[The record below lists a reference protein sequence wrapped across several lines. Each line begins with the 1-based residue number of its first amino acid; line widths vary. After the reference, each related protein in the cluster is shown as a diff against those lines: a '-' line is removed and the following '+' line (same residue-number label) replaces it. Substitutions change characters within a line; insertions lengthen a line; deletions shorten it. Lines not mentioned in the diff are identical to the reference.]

1 MGFKEM
7 VEKDIRNVFLNVNEF
22 AELHTI
28 IYDGETYKEIPVV
41 LTHNKQEER
50 KTFKDDTAYGVY
62 KVTATAYI
70 SKSSLNGVIPEKGH
84 EIRIDNQDF
93 PDNPYYT
100 QYRIV
105 TSKCDMGM
113 IRLELE
119 DCDD

>member
-7 VEKDIRNVFLNVNEF
+7 VEWDNANVFLNTEEF

-28 IYDGETYKEIPVV
+28 KYDGETYERIPVV
-41 LTHNKQEER
+41 LTQNTQESR
-50 KTFKDDTAYGVY
+50 KTLKDDTAYGVY
-62 KVTATAYI
+62 RVTATAYI
-70 SKSSLNGVIPEKGH
+70 SKNSLGGVIPEKGH

-113 IRLELE
+113 ICLELE

>member
-1 MGFKEM
+1 MSF
-7 VEKDIRNVFLNVNEF
+7 KDIVNSDNFGVFLNVGDF
-22 AELHTI
+22 AELHTVK
-28 IYDGETYKEIPVV
+28 YDGEIYERIPVV
-41 LTHNKQEER
+41 LTRNNQESR

-62 KVTATAYI
+62 RVTATAYI
-70 SKSSLNGVIPEKGH
+70 SKSSLGGVIPEKGH
-84 EIRIDNQDF
+84 EIRIDNQDY

-113 IRLELE
+113 ICLELE